1 MADIKARVSTSS
13 GVQAKVAIVPPQKIT
28 DLTDVDASL
37 LDDGAVM
44 VYDLATQKFI
54 VKPDMDNA
62 KTRII
67 GGSF

>member
-1 MADIKARVSTSS
+1 MAQIKARVSTSPN
-13 GVQAKVAIVPPQKIT
+13 VQAKVAIVPPQKIT

-44 VYDLATQKFI
+44 VYDLSTQKFV
-54 VKPDMDNA
+54 VKPEMDNPNT
-62 KTRII
+62 KII